1 MFPDDLTRVLLMM
14 LPFLGGAIIALGGVV
29 VGALFYHRLQ
39 ARRERQR
46 YLRAQVSDLVAQAYE
61 VEYWLRQLRSARL
74 LNGPPLESP
83 NPMKHVRTI
92 AQLHVPELRPE
103 VRKLARAVDEF
114 EEWVDEGVT
123 EKRNTRQVS
132 DETLGRYAEVHRA
145 VLDAIT
151 EIANRGQDLIRQP

>member
-1 MFPDDLTRVLLMM
+1 MQLLLML
-14 LPFLGGAIIALGGVV
+14 LPFVVGAIIALAGVM

-74 LNGPPLESP
+74 LNGPPLEAP

-114 EEWVDEGVT
+114 EEWVNEGVT

-132 DETLGRYAEVHRA
+132 DETLGRYAEVHRG

-151 EIANRGQDLIRQP
+151 EIANRGQDLIREP